1 MAHRSILTQ
10 RQRHELMALPLD
22 ESSMLRHYV
31 LSDEDIIQIKQKQGD
46 DNRLGFALQ
55 LCALRYPGRY
65 LNSKDVL
72 PTPLI
77 VFIGAQLG
85 LSEQQVSA
93 FTYKSVTRY
102 EHLRALQQEYG
113 YRPFHSCEEE
123 FSPWLTQVA
132 IEAHSNVEL
141 AKRFVQECRTR
152 RIILPGMTVIERL
165 CADAR
170 VVAEREVVERIAG
183 RLDDRMKQNL
193 KAILAKTVDG
203 RLTIHG
209 WLKRFEAGH
218 NSADVNRLLDKLE
231 YLKKLDIPVSILE
244 NIPPHRVIWLCQQ
257 GEAYYA
263 DGLRDINDARQFA
276 ILAVCAIEWKAM
288 MTDAVLETH
297 DRIVGKLYST
307 CKRMRDEQ
315 LSHQKKL
322 ANETLTSYVKL
333 SKSLLKAHA
342 NNTAVVDV
350 IQDPGTLETLMM
362 TAMALTKKLTDDPL
376 EYVLSG
382 YGRFRRYTQRMLEA
396 IRFEGSEAAQP
407 LLEAIELLKSLN
419 QSDKPKKVV
428 LPVGFANTKWG
439 KYLGH
444 EPQQKLW
451 ETAILFAIRDGL
463 RSRDIWIVH
472 SRIYHNTREQL
483 LSLQQA
489 EQTFSLPIP
498 LPSQTWLAA
507 RKALLEQRIRQ
518 INRMIGQGTLPNSC
532 IQKGKIHV
540 NRLDR
545 QGPERMDTLTLDIYQ
560 QMPQVSITDILREVE
575 EDTGFTDCFTHI
587 HTRSPCT
594 DKIGLLN
601 VLLAS
606 GINMGLKK
614 MALCSSSHTSFWSLM
629 RISNWYVTREAM
641 TDALAII
648 IEKHSNL
655 PLSSVWGD
663 RTSSSSDGQF
673 FLSGGSGEAMN
684 LVNAKYGMT
693 PGVKAYTHLSDQ
705 YGPFAL
711 KTIPATAHEAPYIL
725 DGLTM
730 NDTGKHIKEHYADT
744 GGFTDH
750 VFALCALLGYQ
761 FAPRLR
767 HLSSLRLYGMSGIT
781 IPKLMKELI
790 HVKAN
795 MARVEQQWSN
805 IIRLVASIVTHKVI
819 PSDILRQLAS
829 FPRQNELAIALREI
843 GRIERTI
850 FILTWISSVDLQH
863 RTQMGLNKGEAHHAL
878 KRALNFNRRGEIMD
892 RTSENQHL
900 RMMTLNLL
908 SAMIIYWNTKHLG
921 HIIKNTKQQ
930 GINISSDQLAHLSPL
945 GWEHIILTGFYKW

>member
-1 MAHRSILTQ
+1 MRNS
-10 RQRHELMALPLD
+10 D
-22 ESSMLRHYV
+22 Y
-31 LSDEDIIQIKQKQGD
+31 LSNKY
-46 DNRLGFALQ
+46 R
-55 LCALRYPGRY
+55 
-65 LNSKDVL
+65 
-72 PTPLI
+72 
-77 VFIGAQLG
+77 
-85 LSEQQVSA
+85 
-93 FTYKSVTRY
+93 TYKSVTRY

-203 RLTIHG
+203 RLTVHG

-483 LSLQQA
+483 LPLQQA

-498 LPSQTWLAA
+498 LSSQTWLAA

-518 INRMIGQGTLPNSC
+518 INQMIGQGTLPNSC

-545 QGPERMDTLTLDIYQ
+545 QGPERMDYT
-560 QMPQVSITDILREVE
+560 
-575 EDTGFTDCFTHI
+575 DTGYLSTD
-587 HTRSPCT
+587 
-594 DKIGLLN
+594 
-601 VLLAS
+601 A
-606 GINMGLKK
+606 
-614 MALCSSSHTSFWSLM
+614 TSFNHRHSARSRGRY
-629 RISNWYVTREAM
+629 RI
-641 TDALAII
+641 
-648 IEKHSNL
+648 
-655 PLSSVWGD
+655 
-663 RTSSSSDGQF
+663 
-673 FLSGGSGEAMN
+673 
-684 LVNAKYGMT
+684 YGLF
-693 PGVKAYTHLSDQ
+693 Y
-705 YGPFAL
+705 
-711 KTIPATAHEAPYIL
+711 PYPY
-725 DGLTM
+725 
-730 NDTGKHIKEHYADT
+730 E
-744 GGFTDH
+744 
-750 VFALCALLGYQ
+750 
-761 FAPRLR
+761 
-767 HLSSLRLYGMSGIT
+767 
-781 IPKLMKELI
+781 
-790 HVKAN
+790 
-795 MARVEQQWSN
+795 
-805 IIRLVASIVTHKVI
+805 
-819 PSDILRQLAS
+819 
-829 FPRQNELAIALREI
+829 IAL
-843 GRIERTI
+843 
-850 FILTWISSVDLQH
+850 H
-863 RTQMGLNKGEAHHAL
+863 R
-878 KRALNFNRRGEIMD
+878 
-892 RTSENQHL
+892 
-900 RMMTLNLL
+900 
-908 SAMIIYWNTKHLG
+908 
-921 HIIKNTKQQ
+921 
-930 GINISSDQLAHLSPL
+930 
-945 GWEHIILTGFYKW
+945 

>member
-1 MAHRSILTQ
+1 M
-10 RQRHELMALPLD
+10 
-22 ESSMLRHYV
+22 
-31 LSDEDIIQIKQKQGD
+31 
-46 DNRLGFALQ
+46 
-55 LCALRYPGRY
+55 
-65 LNSKDVL
+65 
-72 PTPLI
+72 
-77 VFIGAQLG
+77 
-85 LSEQQVSA
+85 
-93 FTYKSVTRY
+93 
-102 EHLRALQQEYG
+102 
-113 YRPFHSCEEE
+113 
-123 FSPWLTQVA
+123 
-132 IEAHSNVEL
+132 
-141 AKRFVQECRTR
+141 
-152 RIILPGMTVIERL
+152 
-165 CADAR
+165 
-170 VVAEREVVERIAG
+170 
-183 RLDDRMKQNL
+183 
-193 KAILAKTVDG
+193 DG
-203 RLTIHG
+203 RLTVHG

-231 YLKKLDIPVSILE
+231 YLKKLDIPKSVLE
-244 NIPPHRVIWLCQQ
+244 NIPSHRVIWLRQQ

-263 DGLRDINDARQFA
+263 DGLRDINDARQLA
-276 ILAVCAIEWKAM
+276 ILAVCTIEWKAM

-315 LSHQKKL
+315 LFDQKKL
-322 ANETLTSYVKL
+322 ANETLTSFIKL
-333 SKSLLKAHA
+333 SQRLLKAHA
-342 NNTAVVDV
+342 NNTAVPDV

-362 TAMALTKKLTDDPL
+362 TAMALIKKLTDDPL

-382 YGRFRRYTQRMLEA
+382 YGRFRRYTQRMLED
-396 IRFEGSEAAQP
+396 ITFESNEAAQP
-407 LLEAIELLKSLN
+407 LLEAIKLLKSLN
-419 QSDKPKKVV
+419 QSDRPQILV
-428 LPVGFANTKWG
+428 LPVGFANAKWS
-439 KYLGH
+439 KCLGH
-444 EPQQKLW
+444 NPQQKLW
-451 ETAILFAIRDGL
+451 ETVILFAIRDGL

-472 SRIYHNTREQL
+472 SRTYQDTKQQL
-483 LSLQQA
+483 LPLQQA

-498 LPSQTWLAA
+498 LQSTTWLTA
-507 RKALLEQRIRQ
+507 RKALLEQRIKQ
-518 INRMIGQGTLPNSC
+518 INRMIAQGTLPNSC
-532 IQKGKIHV
+532 IEKGKIHV

-545 QGPERMDTLTLDIYQ
+545 QGPERRDMLTQDIYQ

-629 RISNWYVTREAM
+629 RISNWYVTCEAI

-648 IEKHSNL
+648 IEKHSKL
-655 PLSSVWGD
+655 PLSSAWGD
-663 RTSSSSDGQF
+663 RTTSSSDGQF
-673 FLSGGSGEAMN
+673 FLSGGRGDAMN
-684 LVNAKYGMT
+684 LINVRYGMT

-725 DGLTM
+725 DGLMM

-750 VFALCALLGYQ
+750 VFALCSLLGYQ

-795 MARVEQQWSN
+795 MARVDQQWSN
-805 IIRLVASIVTHKVI
+805 IIRLVASIMTHKVV

-878 KRALNFNRRGEIMD
+878 KRALNFNRRGEITD

-921 HIIKNTKQQ
+921 RIIQERKQQ
-930 GINISSDQLAHLSPL
+930 GINLSSDQLAHLSPL